1 MDSSSSAERVPGFQ
15 NTTTGSP
22 PVRGRAQ
29 VCMLAREGRPALRR
43 FFRTYRW
50 ESVIL
55 LWVPLVGAVVGF
67 IARPFIPIYL
77 YSSPL
82 DEDTLTALFQPI
94 VGAISGGVVI
104 LLLIAA
110 YTRLR
115 RLEGVE
121 FLSLLCAY
129 TIMSIAVGIL
139 GSFILGTLQ
148 IANRVG
154 TVGVLLP
161 VVPAWPLSILP
172 ATLVL
177 GLLSLAI
184 TLWFARKASRLSLRH
199 AYFLVMIGTLA
210 FPVGDGPIRTLVFPG
225 FSLGI
230 GLGISRAT
238 EALIFAVLG
247 LAESFLIVLPL
258 ALLGVWLLG
267 NFTSRS
273 PTFQRRAIAGLF
285 AYMALLS
292 AVLPAAVILFFEP
305 TVGEIAIT
313 AGVMVFGVLVIAA
326 LFPLI
331 YMVRVRTQAPTTPDL
346 YVPA

>member
-1 MDSSSSAERVPGFQ
+1 M
-15 NTTTGSP
+15 
-22 PVRGRAQ
+22 
-29 VCMLAREGRPALRR
+29 RR
-43 FFRTYRW
+43 FFGMYRW

-67 IARPFIPIYL
+67 IARPFISIYL

-82 DEDTLTALFQPI
+82 HEDTLTALFQPI

-184 TLWFARKASRLSLRH
+184 TLWFARQASRFGLRH

-210 FPVGDGPIRTLVFPG
+210 FASGGGPFRTLMNRGFPLDNL
-225 FSLGI
+225 LGI
-230 GLGISRAT
+230 AASTAGLIV
-238 EALIFAVLG
+238 ALVG
-247 LAESFLIVLPL
+247 LAENVLIVLPL

-267 NFTSRS
+267 SFTLRS
-273 PTFQRRAIAGLF
+273 PTFQWRAIAGLF

-292 AVLPAAVILFFEP
+292 AVLPAAIIFVLEP
-305 TVGEIAIT
+305 TIVEIAIT
-313 AGVMVFGVLVIAA
+313 AGFVVLGVLVLGA

-331 YMVRVRTQAPTTPDL
+331 YVVRVRTPAPATPDP